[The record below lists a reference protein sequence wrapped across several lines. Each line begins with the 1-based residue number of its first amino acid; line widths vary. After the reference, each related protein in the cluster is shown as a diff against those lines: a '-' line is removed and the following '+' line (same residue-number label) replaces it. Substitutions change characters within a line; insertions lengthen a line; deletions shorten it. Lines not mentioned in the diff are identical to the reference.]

1 MATVISFSSQ
11 KGGVGKTTSAIHLA
25 TAFALGG
32 YKTLLVDLDPQGSV
46 QSALGIREHPVQGAR
61 ELFCDPNFEF
71 DAVRVGSEHKNLD
84 YILSNM
90 SHLTEEQE
98 VVRVA
103 SDYHFLRERV
113 EEHLDARYDFV
124 MIDVPP
130 TTSPVSINAMIA
142 SDLVMVPLQ
151 CEALAIKSLKRF
163 LLAFRDLQNNI
174 DPNLRIAGVL
184 LTMFNRNI
192 RAHQQVCKQ
201 VYQALGE
208 SVFQTIIPE
217 CSYILEASAIGMDVI
232 KRRLNSVG
240 ATGYI
245 RLANEVLD
253 RFELR

>member
-46 QSALGIREHPVQGAR
+46 QSALGIREHPAQGTR

-113 EEHLDARYDFV
+113 EDLGEAREPAGGIAVDRNRTWTLLG
-124 MIDVPP
+124 PLEE
-130 TTSPVSINAMIA
+130 SQKGLGA
-142 SDLVMVPLQ
+142 SDVAREQ
-151 CEALAIKSLKRF
+151 
-163 LLAFRDLQNNI
+163 
-174 DPNLRIAGVL
+174 
-184 LTMFNRNI
+184 
-192 RAHQQVCKQ
+192 H
-201 VYQALGE
+201 
-208 SVFQTIIPE
+208 
-217 CSYILEASAIGMDVI
+217 
-232 KRRLNSVG
+232 
-240 ATGYI
+240 
-245 RLANEVLD
+245 
-253 RFELR
+253 

>member
-46 QSALGIREHPVQGAR
+46 QSALGIRERPAQGTR

-71 DAVRVGSEHKNLD
+71 DAVRVGGEHKNLD

-90 SHLTEEQE
+90 IRLTEEQE

-103 SDYHFLRERV
+103 ADYHFLRERV
-113 EEHLDARYDFV
+113 EEHLDERYDFV
-124 MIDVPP
+124 LIDVPP
-130 TTSPVSINAMIA
+130 ATNPVSINAMIA